1 MSSQLTQLSGHAVDG
16 KLRQLSRTINSKRTT
31 LNKWKKKYA
40 LSEKKVTS
48 LIEKADSEEQKVE
61 LTKMI
66 ALVRRYE
73 EIGLLSQLYQVVQS
87 YKMLS
92 TGNEKI
98 LLRELELM
106 ELVTKKQSMSDAIA
120 KALAEFE

>member
-1 MSSQLTQLSGHAVDG
+1 VSSQLTQLSGHAVDG